1 MKNVPTV
8 FYCEQCPGA
17 ELRLLKTF
25 KTKKTKTYPSG
36 IRVRRFVCDV
46 CNDTATIFA
55 DGIRDKELVPALL
68 IDKIKK
74 MQEIETDSSNQLVAP
89 IDGTPL

>member
-1 MKNVPTV
+1 MKNVPET
-8 FYCEQCPGA
+8 FYCEQCPGS
-17 ELRLLKTF
+17 ELRLLKKF
-25 KTKKTKTYPSG
+25 KAKKTKRFPSG
-36 IRVRRFVCDV
+36 MRIRRFVCDV
-46 CNDTATIFA
+46 CNETMTIFA